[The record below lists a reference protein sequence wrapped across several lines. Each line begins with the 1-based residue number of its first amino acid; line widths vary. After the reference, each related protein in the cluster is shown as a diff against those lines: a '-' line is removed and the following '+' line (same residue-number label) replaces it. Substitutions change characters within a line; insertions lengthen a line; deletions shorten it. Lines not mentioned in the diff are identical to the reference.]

1 MPDENCRLSKL
12 EERADNQEQQAIE
25 IKNDVKEIKT
35 MIENQKGFIRGVA
48 FTITAI
54 VSGIGLFI
62 NYWNK

>member
-54 VSGIGLFI
+54 VSGVGLFI